1 MTADDAAGRRANKSV
16 MTGDVPGGAADRRA
30 LNAAFCL
37 SGTAGQRDGK
47 PQSGAPWKIL
57 HRSNP

>member
-30 LNAAFCL
+30 LNAA
-37 SGTAGQRDGK
+37 
-47 PQSGAPWKIL
+47 
-57 HRSNP
+57 